1 MITGFNS
8 DVSYKGLR
16 FHVQTEDK
24 GPKNPV
30 IETLLYHKGMI
41 LASRKTPYE
50 HIINDEELETK
61 IKKLMV
67 KQHQEMIMDL
77 KLGAFDELILGTKK
91 EEVKEDE
98 SFEEMFLK
106 SISKFKRIHLDV
118 ERFEFVDIYLKIDAT
133 VKSTE
138 MKPLENASV
147 EVFLKLPDGKRMFL
161 VKELTDKE
169 GRAKISLP
177 APQIEKPYIIIVFVE
192 VKGLGMDERWF
203 RVD

>member
-50 HIINDEELETK
+50 HIINNEDLEMK

-77 KLGAFDELILGTKK
+77 KLGAFDELILGTEK
-91 EEVKEDE
+91 EEKAEDK
-98 SFEEMFLK
+98 SFGEMFLK

-118 ERFEFVDIYLKIDAT
+118 EKFEFVDIYLKIEAN
-133 VKSTE
+133 VKSAE

-161 VKELTDKE
+161 AKELTDRS
-169 GRAKISLP
+169 GRANISLP
-177 APQIEKPYIIIVFVE
+177 APQIEKPYLIIVFVE
-192 VKGLGMDERWF
+192 VKGMGMDERWF